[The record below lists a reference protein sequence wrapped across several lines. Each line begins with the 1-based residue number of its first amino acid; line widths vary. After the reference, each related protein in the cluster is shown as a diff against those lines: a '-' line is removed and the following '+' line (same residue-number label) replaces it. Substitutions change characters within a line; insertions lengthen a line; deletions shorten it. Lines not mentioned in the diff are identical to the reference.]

1 MTEEYENAKR
11 KGEKAYRRAVATG
24 EYPYL
29 PALDRIADVDKYAVV
44 GLGIHEIPLD
54 MIAGTR
60 TQGRQ
65 NAFAPNFMPLLS
77 STSEFG
83 MKWSRLYESAID
95 KGITDPIKVYE
106 YMNRFYVEEGNKRV
120 SVSLYIGSYSIYA
133 DIYRILPPKSDDPA
147 IQRYYEFI
155 DFNKVT
161 GIFDIIFSHTG
172 DYRHMAE
179 LMEQNLTDVWPDE
192 LVESVRAAFTAFVS
206 QYHAKTSG
214 IYGVTDG
221 DAFLIYL
228 DVYGIES
235 LLRDTS
241 AQISSRISRLW
252 NEFQTGGNRS
262 RMDLVLTPQ
271 ELGQRRHWNLISRI
285 GENITGPRQLRI
297 ALLHEKNAE
306 DSSWAYQ
313 HDLGFNELKD
323 EFGDEI
329 DVIRFENCNTPESVD
344 KALAACSADKTDIVF
359 ADSAAMMDSC
369 IRAALDYPSMRIM
382 NCSINLK
389 HNAVPAYYT
398 RMYEAKFLMGC
409 LAASLARNHMIGY
422 RADYPLLGS
431 IANINAFALG
441 ALWMDPYAKIKLVWA
456 SRKDRDWEK
465 ELYDAG
471 CSIISGID
479 LMNPAVPTRKYG
491 LYEVIGANAAGGDG
505 SAPKE
510 SKIVN
515 LAMPVSLWGK
525 YYEQLIRKLMDG
537 SLDARKAAAKD
548 KAINYWWGMSSG
560 VVDVVFSDDLPY
572 ASKKAITKLRSLIIS
587 EGISPF
593 EGEIHTQEG
602 MLKGPGTPRLTD
614 HEIVT
619 MDWLC
624 DNIIGEIPD
633 TNELADSTQKVVK
646 AAGVKEIR
654 GENTGSV
661 G

>member
-1 MTEEYENAKR
+1 
-11 KGEKAYRRAVATG
+11 
-24 EYPYL
+24 
-29 PALDRIADVDKYAVV
+29 
-44 GLGIHEIPLD
+44 
-54 MIAGTR
+54 MIAGTK

-155 DFNKVT
+155 EFNKVT

-271 ELGQRRHWNLISRI
+271 
-285 GENITGPRQLRI
+285 
-297 ALLHEKNAE
+297 
-306 DSSWAYQ
+306 
-313 HDLGFNELKD
+313 
-323 EFGDEI
+323 
-329 DVIRFENCNTPESVD
+329 
-344 KALAACSADKTDIVF
+344 
-359 ADSAAMMDSC
+359 
-369 IRAALDYPSMRIM
+369 
-382 NCSINLK
+382 
-389 HNAVPAYYT
+389 
-398 RMYEAKFLMGC
+398 
-409 LAASLARNHMIGY
+409 
-422 RADYPLLGS
+422 
-431 IANINAFALG
+431 
-441 ALWMDPYAKIKLVWA
+441 
-456 SRKDRDWEK
+456 
-465 ELYDAG
+465 
-471 CSIISGID
+471 
-479 LMNPAVPTRKYG
+479 
-491 LYEVIGANAAGGDG
+491 
-505 SAPKE
+505 
-510 SKIVN
+510 
-515 LAMPVSLWGK
+515 
-525 YYEQLIRKLMDG
+525 
-537 SLDARKAAAKD
+537 
-548 KAINYWWGMSSG
+548 
-560 VVDVVFSDDLPY
+560 
-572 ASKKAITKLRSLIIS
+572 
-587 EGISPF
+587 
-593 EGEIHTQEG
+593 
-602 MLKGPGTPRLTD
+602 
-614 HEIVT
+614 
-619 MDWLC
+619 
-624 DNIIGEIPD
+624 
-633 TNELADSTQKVVK
+633 
-646 AAGVKEIR
+646 
-654 GENTGSV
+654 
-661 G
+661 